1 MLSAADVELEQPP
14 ASEDDPVSE
23 TAAGVEN
30 VVERPVAPKSAL
42 RKGGGSKPEGL
53 HASFK
58 RLQAGGTACGDGE
71 TRGEDVRG
79 GPDDAVDDGAGG
91 SASGSGGVGHGAS
104 KEEMVAVPD
113 SCVRVRETASVD
125 PSAAEEAGRR

>member
-42 RKGGGSKPEGL
+42 RKGGAASRRDCMRASRGFKPEGL
-53 HASFK
+53 HVA
-58 RLQAGGTACGDGE
+58 TARRAARMC
-71 TRGEDVRG
+71 
-79 GPDDAVDDGAGG
+79 
-91 SASGSGGVGHGAS
+91 GVGRMTPLTMVRAGVRAG
-104 KEEMVAVPD
+104 VAV
-113 SCVRVRETASVD
+113 
-125 PSAAEEAGRR
+125 